1 VAVLVKVF
9 RTDSELDNGHVRRVH
24 ELRGL
29 PWMIQNVIVTKFSEF
44 ACSAHVWA
52 QDWCT
57 LCLYLRSKFH

>member
-1 VAVLVKVF
+1 MAVLVKVF

-44 ACSAHVWA
+44 ACSAHV
-52 QDWCT
+52 
-57 LCLYLRSKFH
+57 